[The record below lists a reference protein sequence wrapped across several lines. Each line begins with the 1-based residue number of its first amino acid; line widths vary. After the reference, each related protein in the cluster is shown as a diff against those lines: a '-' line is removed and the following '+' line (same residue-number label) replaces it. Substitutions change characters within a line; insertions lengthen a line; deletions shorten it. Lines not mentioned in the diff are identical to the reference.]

1 MFNSYVSLPEG
12 ISPYQMVILGFHP
25 SPSSGSS
32 WRHPLTP
39 GFGRCSSVTPKWM
52 DATAGRWLSSMEK
65 NKAYMKPYETLWS
78 QVWHGEKWSIFHSIY
93 ILGDGHRSIT
103 RVTRDSFTHDKDSH
117 CGMEDQKTIILMHIN
132 AMFWAYSTIE
142 HYIALILYIV
152 LSSKK

>member
-1 MFNSYVSLPEG
+1 MVIFHTYVSLPEG

-39 GFGRCSSVTPKWM
+39 GFGRCYWHVTPCHGWM
-52 DATAGRWLSSMEK
+52 PQLGDGLVQWK
-65 NKAYMKPYETLWS
+65 KKHKAYMKPYETLWN

-132 AMFWAYSTIE
+132 AICTMFWPYSTI
-142 HYIALILYIV
+142 
-152 LSSKK
+152 